1 MIRDVNLR
9 KKSPELAVDFR
20 VSGAFDRELEDT
32 IQSGLP
38 RTLSFRVEL
47 YRPRLLLP
55 DRRLGAWRL
64 DHTIRYDNLKDEFLI
79 TRTVTG
85 GEGGARRTLAPIV
98 RRDLAK
104 ASAAA
109 SAVEAFPIPLSESS
123 APVPYLLRIRALV
136 EPLEGG
142 AAARIGPLP
151 VPLLP
156 AFGRR
161 KTDWYVQEFEF

>member
-1 MIRDVNLR
+1 
-9 KKSPELAVDFR
+9 VDFR
-20 VSGAFDRELEDT
+20 VSGAFDRELEET

-79 TRTVTG
+79 TRTVTA
-85 GEGGARRTLAPIV
+85 GEGGVRRQLAPMV
-98 RRDLAK
+98 RRGLAK
-104 ASAAA
+104 ASGAA
-109 SAVEAFPIPLSESS
+109 SAVEAFPISLSESP
-123 APVPYLLRIRALV
+123 APVRYLLRIRALV

-142 AAARIGPLP
+142 AAPRLGRLPL
-151 VPLLP
+151 PLLP
-156 AFGRR
+156 TFGRR
-161 KTDWYVQEFEF
+161 KSDWYVQEFEY